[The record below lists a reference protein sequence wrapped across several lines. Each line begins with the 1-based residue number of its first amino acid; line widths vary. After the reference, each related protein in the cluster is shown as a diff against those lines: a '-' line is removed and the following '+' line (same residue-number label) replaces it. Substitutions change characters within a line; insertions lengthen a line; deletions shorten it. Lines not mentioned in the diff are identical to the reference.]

1 MPSDPETDA
10 LLAVARALT
19 EDETRQLLANTA
31 ARWPRCAGADVA
43 DILDLTD
50 NHDLFLETTE
60 PFFEA
65 RQGDLPDVRGLRYA
79 AHALIILGRELTVP
93 ALLDL
98 MGRAGLITTAG
109 RQDDADW
116 LRRFITANLKLCA
129 RPDAGLTAAEIGV
142 SIGQPAQVVD
152 HELHRM
158 RDEGLVARYEAG
170 DGRNRRTRWHLPER
184 G

>member
-50 NHDLFLETTE
+50 NHGLFLETTE

-65 RQGDLPDVRGLRYA
+65 RQE
-79 AHALIILGRELTVP
+79 I
-93 ALLDL
+93 
-98 MGRAGLITTAG
+98 GRATRLNSSHE
-109 RQDDADW
+109 
-116 LRRFITANLKLCA
+116 F
-129 RPDAGLTAAEIGV
+129 V
-142 SIGQPAQVVD
+142 S
-152 HELHRM
+152 RM
-158 RDEGLVARYEAG
+158 PSSA
-170 DGRNRRTRWHLPER
+170 
-184 G
+184 